1 MGIARRR
8 GACENE
14 KVSQTSK
21 ITFLFLI
28 NNDHFN
34 AMYLNTSLCLTLNIS
49 YHIIFLCVCCL
60 VVLGASAMRCETRM
74 IGMLRGLHSEVLTAL
89 SVRLLLSLA
98 RSRSP
103 PLSPSSFA
111 FSLSLSL
118 YLSPSLSYTHPPSS
132 QSQCSAALDGRG
144 CNAGEARACIYRR
157 RGALRYAAC
166 TLCSSL
172 NV

>member
-1 MGIARRR
+1 M
-8 GACENE
+8 
-14 KVSQTSK
+14 KKFPKPSK
-21 ITFLFLI
+21 ITFLFII

-34 AMYLNTSLCLTLNIS
+34 VMYLNTSLCLTLNIS

-103 PLSPSSFA
+103 PLSLPLSLSPCSSFA

-118 YLSPSLSYTHPPSS
+118 YLSLPPSLTHTPPHHNRNAVPLWMGEAAT
-132 QSQCSAALDGRG
+132 QGKHALAFTAVAALF
-144 CNAGEARACIYRR
+144 ATLL
-157 RGALRYAAC
+157 ALC
-166 TLCSSL
+166 VPL
-172 NV
+172 